1 MENLITN
8 VDFAYLI
15 FLAGATGLAYHFGK
29 KEGIGI
35 TLDYMKHHGHIDFEE
50 D

>member
-8 VDFAYLI
+8 IDFAFLI
-15 FLAGATGLAYHFGK
+15 ILAGACYSSYIIGK
-29 KEGIGI
+29 KDGIGI
-35 TLDYMKHHGHIDFEE
+35 TLDYMKEQGKIDFE

>member
-8 VDFAYLI
+8 MDFAYLI
-15 FLAGATGLAYHFGK
+15 FLMGATGLSYHFGK
-29 KEGIGI
+29 KDGIGV